1 MQTYNELFQDA
12 IALSKKLDLDEIAAS
27 LDGKKLI
34 AEWLM
39 YELGPKI
46 AENFSRE
53 GFVRFMNA
61 PQSSIR
67 LHHLFQPIVD
77 ELLNVKTVF
86 TTGYV
91 TVPNDAKEVEDFGQ
105 LSEEAIAEALKEGK
119 IPEKIH
125 TWLTLPSGEIIDL
138 AFMTI
143 YAALYHEESLIGNIV
158 AKHADELTGGMV
170 YTPQLVGEKFYEKCN
185 FDFRIDFPKFEKDE
199 ENEEAGEEA

>member
-1 MQTYNELFQDA
+1 MQTYNELFQEA
-12 IALSKKLDLDEIAAS
+12 IALSKKLELEDVTLS

-46 AENFSRE
+46 AEHFSRE
-53 GFVRFMNA
+53 GFVKFMNA
-61 PQSSIR
+61 PQSSVR
-67 LHHLFQPIVD
+67 LHHLFKPVVD
-77 ELLNVKTVF
+77 ELLNIDSIV
-86 TTGYV
+86 TTGFV
-91 TVPNDAKEVEDFGQ
+91 TVPNDANEVEEFGR
-105 LSEEAIAEALKEGK
+105 LDNESITKAIETQE

-170 YTPQLVGEKFYEKCN
+170 YTPQLVGETFYEKCH
-185 FDFRIDFPKFEKDE
+185 FDFKIDYAKFEKKDTE
-199 ENEEAGEEA
+199 EEA

>member
-1 MQTYNELFQDA
+1 MQTYNDLFQDA
-12 IALSKKLDLDEIAAS
+12 IALSKKLELEDITLT

-46 AENFSRE
+46 AEHFSRE

-61 PQSSIR
+61 PQSSVR
-67 LHHLFQPIVD
+67 LHHLFQPIIN
-77 ELLNVKTVF
+77 ELLNINAVV
-86 TTGYV
+86 TTGFV
-91 TVPNDAKEVEDFGQ
+91 TVANDANEVEEFGR
-105 LSEEAIAEALKEGK
+105 LDDDAILQAMQNQET
-119 IPEKIH
+119 PEKIH

-170 YTPQLVGEKFYEKCN
+170 YTPQLVGETFYEKCN
-185 FDFRIDFPKFEKDE
+185 FDFRIDYAKFEKDDE
-199 ENEEAGEEA
+199 AEEEA

>member
-12 IALSKKLDLDEIAAS
+12 IALSKKLDLDDMTLS

-53 GFVRFMNA
+53 GFVKFMNA

-67 LHHLFQPIVD
+67 LHHLFKPIID
-77 ELLNVKTVF
+77 ELLQVKSIL

-91 TVPNDAKEVEDFGQ
+91 TVANDAKEVEDFGQ
-105 LSEEAIAEALKEGK
+105 VSQESIESALKKGE

-125 TWLTLPSGEIIDL
+125 TWITLPSGEIIDL

-143 YAALYHEESLIGNIV
+143 YAALYHEASLIGNIV

-199 ENEEAGEEA
+199 ESEEEA